1 MYSRKKSR
9 LVKAAKPQSIVRSLV
24 GTLIVYASLTALISG
39 AISTASNVFAGNPK
53 DFTGGTSGNGT
64 DMTSSSNYSPSGTP
78 TNTDDVRITRSS
90 SSDLRITSASVTMES
105 LTVANGGS
113 YAIRN
118 ATTGSTS
125 RNLTLGNSAGFTNVF
140 SGVADDL
147 IYLTGSSS
155 LTIQGPNTDGGTGVL
170 NIVLASS
177 GNFNIGTGSTLT
189 ISSAISGSGQSITK
203 TGGGTVTLSGAN
215 TYSGGTTLNAGTL
228 QIGSSSTGSVTNG
241 PVGTGTLTLNGGTL
255 SSNVGDFITVRS
267 IANAITFGGDVT
279 FGTNTNFGAL
289 AFSGAGTLTGDRTLT
304 FIADVTYSGNIGESG
319 GSFGI
324 TKNGSGTLKLSGFN
338 TYSGGTTVNAG
349 LLWLNSGGALGSA
362 SGSLTVNGGIV
373 DLGGNSV
380 TVGNLTGTGGT
391 IWNNLNAQNTTA
403 TLTIGN
409 GNTGGGNYQGL
420 ITNNNGATNGIL
432 ALAKTGTGT
441 ITLSGANT
449 YSGGT
454 TVNGG
459 TLLVNNTSGSGTGT
473 GGVTVNNGGTL
484 GGTGTISGTVTVNS
498 GGTIRGGTG
507 AAAAG
512 TLTVNNTLTLNS
524 NSVIQ
529 LALGPAGNHST
540 LALGGAESFQLTQ
553 QFNFIDLGAQT
564 TTYSDI
570 ITGVTT
576 PVVTAGWTITNPGWS
591 GVFTYDS
598 LNQSIDLTL
607 TAVPEPATWF
617 GAALAMSILLCTQ
630 RRRITRPFKRVL

>member
-1 MYSRKKSR
+1 MSARKKSR
-9 LVKAAKPQSIVRSLV
+9 RDKAARPQSLAHSFL
-24 GTLIVYASLTALISG
+24 GTVIVYASLAALVGG
-39 AISTASNVFAGNPK
+39 AISVSNVFAGNAK
-53 DFTGGTSGNGT
+53 DFFQNT
-64 DMTSSSNYSPSGTP
+64 DMTSSTNYSPSGTP

-90 SSDLRITSASVTMES
+90 SSDLRITGASVTMES
-105 LTVANGGS
+105 LNVDNGGS
-113 YAIRN
+113 YTIRN
-118 ATTGSTS
+118 ATSGSTN

-140 SGVADDL
+140 SGGANDL
-147 IYLTGSSS
+147 IYLTGNSS
-155 LTIQGPNTDGGTGVL
+155 LTIQGPNTDGGSGVL
-170 NIVLASS
+170 NLVLASS
-177 GNFNIGTGSTLT
+177 GNFNIGSGSTLT
-189 ISSAISGSGQSITK
+189 ISSVISGSGQSITK
-203 TGGGTVTLSGAN
+203 TGGGVLTLSGAN

-228 QIGSSSTGSVTNG
+228 QLGASSTGSVTNG

-255 SSNVGDFITVRS
+255 SSDVGDFITTRS

-289 AFSGAGTLTGDRTLT
+289 AFSGAGTLTGNRTLT
-304 FIADVTYSGNIGESG
+304 FVADVTYSGNIGESG

-349 LLWLNSGGALGSA
+349 LVWLNSSGALGSS

-373 DLGGNSV
+373 DLGGNSIS
-380 TVGNLTGTGGT
+380 VGNLTGSGGT
-391 IWNNLNAQNTTA
+391 IWNNLNASNTTA
-403 TLTIGN
+403 TLTIGTN
-409 GNTGGGNYQGL
+409 NTGGGNYQGV

-432 ALAKTGTGT
+432 ALTKTGSAT

-454 TVNGG
+454 AVNGG

-473 GGVTVNNGGTL
+473 GAVTVNNGGTL
-484 GGTGTISGTVTVNS
+484 GGAGTISGTVTVNS

-524 NSVIQ
+524 NSTIQ
-529 LALGPAGNHST
+529 LALGPAGAHST

-570 ITGVTT
+570 ITGVA
-576 PVVTAGWTITNPGWS
+576 PVVTTGWTITNPGWV

-598 LNQSIDLTL
+598 LNQSIDLNL

-617 GAALAMSILLCTQ
+617 GATLAMSILLYTQ
-630 RRRITRPFKRVL
+630 RRRFARLSRRVLR